1 MYRGKYIEGQK
12 HSLDELME
20 IVHALRDP
28 EYGCSW
34 DSAQT
39 HESMKKCLMDESE
52 EVLQAIDKKDDENL
66 CEELGD
72 VLLQVLLHA
81 EVAQDRDAFSFDDI
95 VQMLSDKLI
104 RRHPHV
110 FGEEP
115 RPETEEDAL
124 ALWKKVKEKEKN
136 LSRANP

>member
-1 MYRGKYIEGQK
+1 MRKKYVEGEE
-12 HSLDELME
+12 HSFEQLLE
-20 IVHALRDP
+20 IVHVLRDP
-28 EYGCSW
+28 EEGCSW

-39 HESMKKCLMDESE
+39 HESMKECLTNEAQ
-52 EVLQAIDKKDDENL
+52 EVLQAIDNRDDQNL
-66 CEELGD
+66 CEELGA

-81 EVAQDRDAFSFDDI
+81 EIASEGGAIDFPDI

-115 RPETEEDAL
+115 RPNSPAEAL
-124 ALWKKVKEKEKN
+124 ALWKRVKEAEKHRKEEK
-136 LSRANP
+136 

>member
-1 MYRGKYIEGQK
+1 MRGKYVEGEN
-12 HSLDELME
+12 HSFEQLLE
-20 IVHALRDP
+20 IVHVLRDP
-28 EYGCSW
+28 EEGCSW

-39 HESMKKCLMDESE
+39 HESMKECLTNEAQ
-52 EVLQAIDKKDDENL
+52 EVLQAIDNRDDQNL

-81 EVAQDRDAFSFDDI
+81 EIASERGAFGFRDV

-115 RPETEEDAL
+115 RPNSPEEAL
-124 ALWKKVKEKEKN
+124 ALWKRVKEAEKHMKEEK
-136 LSRANP
+136 

>member
-1 MYRGKYIEGQK
+1 M
-12 HSLDELME
+12 
-20 IVHALRDP
+20 
-28 EYGCSW
+28 
-34 DSAQT
+34 
-39 HESMKKCLMDESE
+39 
-52 EVLQAIDKKDDENL
+52 LQAIDNRDDQNL

-81 EVAQDRDAFSFDDI
+81 EIASERGAFEFPDI

-115 RPETEEDAL
+115 RPNSPEEAL
-124 ALWKKVKEKEKN
+124 ALWKRVKEAEKHRKEEK
-136 LSRANP
+136 

>member
-1 MYRGKYIEGQK
+1 MKGQYLEGEK
-12 HSLDELME
+12 HSFEQLLE

-28 EYGCSW
+28 EEGCSW
-34 DSAQT
+34 DSVQT
-39 HESMKKCLMDESE
+39 HESMKECLTNEAQ
-52 EVLQAIDKKDDENL
+52 EVLQAIDNRDDQNL

-81 EVAQDRDAFSFDDI
+81 EIAAERGAFEFRDI

-115 RPETEEDAL
+115 RPNSPEEAL
-124 ALWKKVKEKEKN
+124 ALWKKVKEEEKH
-136 LSRANP
+136 RRE

>member
-1 MYRGKYIEGQK
+1 MRKKYVEGEE
-12 HSLDELME
+12 HSFEQLLE
-20 IVHALRDP
+20 IVHVLRDP
-28 EYGCSW
+28 VEGCSW

-39 HESMKKCLMDESE
+39 HESMKECLTNEAQ
-52 EVLQAIDKKDDENL
+52 EVLQAIDNRDDQNL
-66 CEELGD
+66 GEELGD

-81 EVAQDRDAFSFDDI
+81 EIASERGAFEFPDI

-115 RPETEEDAL
+115 RPNSPEEAL
-124 ALWKKVKEKEKN
+124 ALWKRVKEAEKHRKEEK
-136 LSRANP
+136 